1 MPIVSIGAGT
11 RIGPYEVMSRL
22 GAGGMGDVWKA
33 RDMRLERDVAVK
45 VLPQA
50 FATDVDRIRRFQQEA
65 RAVAALNHPNI
76 CQIHD
81 VGPDYLVLEYVEGS
95 PLCGPLP
102 DADARRLALQV
113 ASALEAAHKRGLLH
127 RDLKPANVLV
137 TTDGRAKLLDFGI
150 AKLVTTDEVTQTAEG
165 AVVGTAPYMS
175 PEQVQGKTLD
185 GRSDIF
191 SFGSV
196 LYELLSGE
204 RAFAGESS
212 ADVLSA
218 ILRDTPRSL
227 AASPLSRIASRCLEK
242 DPSHRYQTMAEV
254 RAALEDVTRAQP
266 QAEPSIA
273 VLPFENLSADKDNE
287 YFGDGLAEEI
297 INALTRIPGLKVI
310 ARTSA
315 FAFKGKHEDIR
326 RIASAL
332 GVATVL
338 EGSIRK
344 SGSRIRVSAQLI
356 TAADGSHLWSER
368 YDRELADVFAV
379 QDEIAAAI
387 TGALHVKLS
396 PRRRHTPSLPAY
408 EQYLKALFYAQR
420 WTPDSL
426 AIAKECF
433 EQAIALDPLFAL
445 AHAELGHLF
454 HRYAIYGLMPP
465 REALPRVRAEAR
477 RALAIDPNLAE
488 GHAMLGTVSAMFDF
502 DWPEAERQFQ
512 LALADGAAQP
522 HVHRYY
528 AHYCLLPLLRLR
540 EAIEHHTIAFRADPL
555 NLSGRAERAVTLGAA
570 GLQEEAEADMREVMT
585 LDPSFW
591 FPYFIVGHWRAIE
604 GHEDE
609 ALALVERGH
618 QLAPWFLPLIGVL
631 AVLLQHTGDHERAS
645 ALAERLRF
653 EDGMGD
659 PIGPAAYHL
668 HRGELD
674 ACADWVEKALEQR
687 QPAVFFFLHTSAK
700 KLQSTPRWP
709 KLAEMMKLPA

>member
-1 MPIVSIGAGT
+1 M
-11 RIGPYEVMSRL
+11 
-22 GAGGMGDVWKA
+22 
-33 RDMRLERDVAVK
+33 
-45 VLPQA
+45 
-50 FATDVDRIRRFQQEA
+50 
-65 RAVAALNHPNI
+65 
-76 CQIHD
+76 
-81 VGPDYLVLEYVEGS
+81 
-95 PLCGPLP
+95 
-102 DADARRLALQV
+102 
-113 ASALEAAHKRGLLH
+113 
-127 RDLKPANVLV
+127 
-137 TTDGRAKLLDFGI
+137 
-150 AKLVTTDEVTQTAEG
+150 
-165 AVVGTAPYMS
+165 
-175 PEQVQGKTLD
+175 
-185 GRSDIF
+185 
-191 SFGSV
+191 
-196 LYELLSGE
+196 
-204 RAFAGESS
+204 
-212 ADVLSA
+212 
-218 ILRDTPRSL
+218 
-227 AASPLSRIASRCLEK
+227 
-242 DPSHRYQTMAEV
+242 
-254 RAALEDVTRAQP
+254 
-266 QAEPSIA
+266 
-273 VLPFENLSADKDNE
+273 
-287 YFGDGLAEEI
+287 
-297 INALTRIPGLKVI
+297 
-310 ARTSA
+310 
-315 FAFKGKHEDIR
+315 
-326 RIASAL
+326 
-332 GVATVL
+332 
-338 EGSIRK
+338 
-344 SGSRIRVSAQLI
+344 
-356 TAADGSHLWSER
+356 
-368 YDRELADVFAV
+368 
-379 QDEIAAAI
+379 
-387 TGALHVKLS
+387 
-396 PRRRHTPSLPAY
+396 
-408 EQYLKALFYAQR
+408 KALFYAQR

-502 DWPEAERQFQ
+502 DWQEAERQFQ

-609 ALALVERGH
+609 AMALVERGH

-668 HRGELD
+668 HRDELD